1 MSASAKTMFGDL
13 PPSSSDTRFSD
24 PAASRMMPLPTSVD
38 PVNAILSTPG
48 CRTSAMPALPPGPGT
63 TLNTPSGRPASCV
76 SSAKRSAVSGVSE
89 AGLRTSVFPAASA
102 GAIFQEASRNGKFHG
117 TIAPTT
123 PSGWRSVKVKAPSR
137 RLSVSPWIFVVQP
150 A

>member
-1 MSASAKTMFGDL
+1 M
-13 PPSSSDTRFSD
+13 SD
-24 PAASRMMPLPTSVD
+24 PAASRMMPLPTSVE
-38 PVNAILSTPG
+38 PVKAILSTPG
-48 CRTSAMPALPPGPGT
+48 CRTSAIPTLPPGPVT
-63 TLNTPSGRPASCV
+63 TLKTPSGRPASRV

-89 AGLRTSVFPAASA
+89 AGFRTTVFPAASA
-102 GAIFQEASRNGKFHG
+102 GAIFQEASRNGKFQG

-123 PSGWRSVKVKAPSR
+123 PTGWRSVKVKAPSR